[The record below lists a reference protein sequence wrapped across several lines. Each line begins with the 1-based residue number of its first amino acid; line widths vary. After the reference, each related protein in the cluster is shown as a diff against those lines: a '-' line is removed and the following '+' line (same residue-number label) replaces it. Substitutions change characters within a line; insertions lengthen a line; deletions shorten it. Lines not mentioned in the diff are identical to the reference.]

1 MRIQAYVKRVVSL
14 LFVTLLFATI
24 VPNTANGEI
33 ENESSG
39 EVFIVS
45 VDSTNLRFSPSD
57 ITLNEGDSVRF
68 FWSGELLPH
77 NAVEKG
83 GLFNSGDASRDVD
96 FLYRFE
102 IGQNGT
108 YEFVCEPHEPL
119 GMIGTINVEPL
130 VVTDE
135 PILDENETA
144 GDIKSEASE
153 NFKLTFFGLE
163 LMILASIGFLIYQVG
178 RIRSFGIIRISKFEK
193 EQN

>member
-1 MRIQAYVKRVVSL
+1 MKRVVSL

-108 YEFVCEPHEPL
+108 YEFVCEPHESL

-144 GDIKSEASE
+144 GDIKSEASKTS
-153 NFKLTFFGLE
+153 N
-163 LMILASIGFLIYQVG
+163 SPFLV
-178 RIRSFGIIRISKFEK
+178 S
-193 EQN
+193 N